1 LDRTGPD
8 RSGLPFRLGQPERRS
23 HGYVRG
29 GGTDLH
35 AALDIAS
42 GKVIANMTEQ
52 YRAIEFRRFL
62 NLINR
67 SVPDELEVHLVVD
80 NVSTHKTLEI
90 HRWLHRHPRFTST

>member
-1 LDRTGPD
+1 
-8 RSGLPFRLGQPERRS
+8 
-23 HGYVRG
+23 
-29 GGTDLH
+29 
-35 AALDIAS
+35 
-42 GKVIANMTEQ
+42 MTEQ
-52 YRAIEFRRFL
+52 HGTIGFRRFL